1 MLHAPVLGAQFPM
14 AIQLGSFSV
23 PAPKHSYSS
32 AFKNKNIRLMR
43 LSICDIAKQVLIP
56 SRL

>member
-56 SRL
+56 S